1 MHEETKKNV
10 KHFIM
15 WAGIIGGL
23 IALTTTIIALTKQDA
38 IANVL
43 AKIRGK

>member
-1 MHEETKKNV
+1 MHEETKKQTKN
-10 KHFIM
+10 FII
-15 WAGIIGGL
+15 WAGVIGGL
-23 IALTTTIIALTKQDA
+23 IALTGTVIALTKQGA